1 MSNLTIKKI
10 EQLERKDAASKW
22 LVEGLWLNEG
32 IGMLAAQPKTGKS
45 WTAMDLA
52 ISVASGTKAL
62 NKFQVNGAHKVLVFF
77 AEDTESIQRDRI
89 ELIKKA
95 KGIEG
100 DLENLGIVTSENGLR
115 LDTDEG
121 VMALHAIV
129 AEFRPTLLIL
139 DPFVRMHQISES
151 DSTAVAKVLQA
162 LRNLKNDF
170 NTGVLVVHHASKGT
184 KALRGSTEFA
194 AWGETNLFMFKDK
207 AENVMIDIQHRAA
220 ESTDGVPLK
229 IGEINGG
236 TSIFVIEESEKNNE
250 ITENSPQ
257 VLENLADK
265 VLSAVNCY
273 STPRSLEE
281 IVRRVDASPSE
292 VRTELY
298 KLIKNRDIQWTKQGY
313 KAA

>member
-1 MSNLTIKKI
+1 MSKLVIKKI
-10 EQLERKDAASKW
+10 EQLERKDSTSKW

-62 NKFQVNGAHKVLVFF
+62 NKFEVNGAHKVLVFF

-100 DLENLGIVTSENGLR
+100 DIENLGVVTSENGLR
-115 LDTDEG
+115 LDTEEG
-121 VMALHAIV
+121 VQALRAII
-129 AEFRPTLLIL
+129 ANYRPTLLIL

-170 NTGVLVVHHASKGT
+170 NTGVLLVHHASKGS

-207 AENVMIDIQHRAA
+207 ADNVMIDIQHRAA
-220 ESTDGVPLK
+220 ESIDGVPLK

-236 TSIFVIEESEKNNE
+236 TSIFVITEDEKNNE
-250 ITENSPQ
+250 IENTTK
-257 VLENLADK
+257 VCENLADRI
-265 VLSAVNCY
+265 LSAV
-273 STPRSLEE
+273 RSHSNTRTFEDL
-281 IVRRVDASPSE
+281 VSRVDASPSE
-292 VRTELY
+292 VRSELY
-298 KLIKNRDIQWTKQGY
+298 RLIKSNEITWTSKGY
-313 KAA
+313 KSA